1 MFVKIA
7 TLFSLAASFAL
18 FPQFV
23 GVANAQFT
31 SGAVEGYVKD
41 SSGAVIPGAEV
52 TVTDENLGLERKIT
66 SNETGLFRIGELSA
80 GAYEVSVTS
89 EGFQTWSTTGL
100 LVRSDETRTLYPK
113 LEVGEVTT
121 SVTVAAETSA
131 VNTSEVD
138 NSNFIAEES
147 IRNQPLPRNTIW
159 QLSTLVPG
167 VTGSGETSGTNGA
180 FVDNYQ
186 GEMGLKINA
195 SGQRQGSKSGHAERQ
210 LCRGALTR
218 WNHYGQSDPR
228 LTTGISGRGAELLR
242 VKGTVIGSLYRAGH
256 KGGNQ

>member
-1 MFVKIA
+1 MFRKIA
-7 TLFSLAASFAL
+7 TFLTLAASFAL

-80 GAYEVSVTS
+80 GAYEVSVTL

-100 LVRSDETRTLYPK
+100 LVRSDETRTLYPE

-147 IRNQPLPRNTIW
+147 IRNQPLPET
-159 QLSTLVPG
+159 QS
-167 VTGSGETSGTNGA
+167 GSSP
-180 FVDNYQ
+180 
-186 GEMGLKINA
+186 LW
-195 SGQRQGSKSGHAERQ
+195 
-210 LCRGALTR
+210 CRA
-218 WNHYGQSDPR
+218 
-228 LTTGISGRGAELLR
+228 
-242 VKGTVIGSLYRAGH
+242 
-256 KGGNQ
+256 